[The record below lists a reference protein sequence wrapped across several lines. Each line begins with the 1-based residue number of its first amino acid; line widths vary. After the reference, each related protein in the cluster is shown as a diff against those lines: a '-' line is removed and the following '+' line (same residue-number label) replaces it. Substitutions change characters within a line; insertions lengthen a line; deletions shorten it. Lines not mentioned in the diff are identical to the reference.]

1 MKGFFEQLLRKI
13 TAGFTR
19 LRRAVRHLTYPVKIR
34 PAGEL
39 SLYHILKLYSAG
51 LANGAL
57 AARAESVAYSFFMAV
72 FPAVA
77 FVFSVIP
84 YIPIDGL
91 QQTLMQ
97 TIEEAMPPHTWET
110 VGPTVNDII
119 HIKRGG
125 LLSFSLLGILIFTTN
140 GINGLI
146 ANFRTSYNKISMRSY
161 LNQYLI
167 SLSLVLLLLLILITT
182 LALIV
187 ASRLLMEYLEA
198 NGGLAFDT
206 IDPGAIVKY
215 GLIGFSLLVCV
226 SLIFHF
232 GPRQRGLPFFSPGAI
247 LSTLLVLASSS
258 VFAFYINHFSQY
270 NKLYGSIGAVLIFM
284 FWLFIIAFLLL
295 VGFELNAAI
304 VRSMSHLKQRQTK

>member
-1 MKGFFEQLLRKI
+1 
-13 TAGFTR
+13 
-19 LRRAVRHLTYPVKIR
+19 
-34 PAGEL
+34 
-39 SLYHILKLYSAG
+39 
-51 LANGAL
+51 
-57 AARAESVAYSFFMAV
+57 
-72 FPAVA
+72 
-77 FVFSVIP
+77 
-84 YIPIDGL
+84 
-91 QQTLMQ
+91 MQ

-146 ANFRTSYNKISMRSY
+146 ANFRTSYNKITMRSY
-161 LNQYLI
+161 LSQYLI

-206 IDPGAIVKY
+206 IDVGAIVKY

-232 GPRQRGLPFFSPGAI
+232 GPRQIGLSLFSRRFLPFT
-247 LSTLLVLASSS
+247 STISRSTTNCTVRSGRYSSLCSGCSSS
-258 VFAFYINHFSQY
+258 PFSC
-270 NKLYGSIGAVLIFM
+270 
-284 FWLFIIAFLLL
+284 W
-295 VGFELNAAI
+295 
-304 VRSMSHLKQRQTK
+304 